1 MALWDV
7 LMTVEII
14 GIIVF
19 LMALAIIGV
28 WLWRRW
34 ESVESPKD
42 LPIAINLITAYAS
55 YCEGWMKIVDT
66 KNGYHK
72 IHLKPKGEG
81 HSVPYY
87 KIICH
92 ESRVIPKGKRGD
104 KLVFELWP
112 KYPEEV
118 REIPN
123 LDKDVAN
130 YMIRKL
136 EKIEGDDY
144 EAEIAQINREDI
156 YRSFSKSRTIKGDI
170 DLSGPLA
177 IIDAVEK
184 RKEERDKKDE

>member
-1 MALWDV
+1 MALWDT
-7 LMTVEII
+7 LMTIEII
-14 GIIVF
+14 AIIVGIF
-19 LMALAIIGV
+19 AVVLISA
-28 WLWRRW
+28 WLWQRW
-34 ESVESPKD
+34 RSVESPKD
-42 LPIAINLITAYAS
+42 LPIAINFITAYAP

-123 LDKDVAN
+123 LDESYRKF
-130 YMIRKL
+130 MIAKL
-136 EKIEGDDY
+136 EALEQGDY
-144 EAEIAQINREDI
+144 EAEEARIDRQNIFRKIVERQTMKDYI
-156 YRSFSKSRTIKGDI
+156 ELIKT
-170 DLSGPLA
+170 LSMTDS
-177 IIDAVEK
+177 IEQRKKEK
-184 RKEERDKKDE
+184 KENE